1 MIQKGLYHR
10 KSSLVRSFLMS
21 FLSDRL
27 ARGRVH
33 YGWYVAGITFVT
45 LLVAAGIRSMP
56 SILIVPV
63 EQEFGWT
70 RATISFA
77 VAVNLILYGLMGP
90 FAAALMDRLGVRATI
105 VTSLA
110 LVAVGVALT
119 PLMTAPWQLVLLWGV
134 VVGTGTGMTAL
145 VLGATVVNRWFSEQ
159 RGLVMGML
167 TASTATGQLLFLPLL
182 AMIVQEVG
190 WRAAVLGVACAALT
204 IIPLVMLLMRER
216 PRDVGLPPFGK
227 AEIEAAPPRPT
238 GNPVS
243 IALSALAEGARS
255 RDFWLLFGT
264 FFICGLSTNGLIGT
278 HLIAACFDAGIPEVR
293 AAGLLAMMGI
303 FDLVGTTLSGW
314 LSDRYNNRYLLA
326 WYYGLRGLSLLWLPF
341 ALDISFFGLSLFAVF
356 YGLDWIATVP
366 PTVRLATNCFGRE
379 KAPMMFGWIFTGH
392 QLGAAVAAFGAGV
405 LRTAMDGYLEA
416 FMLAGLACLVAVG
429 MSLMIGRQPAAPA
442 RVVSE
447 AA

>member
-1 MIQKGLYHR
+1 M
-10 KSSLVRSFLMS
+10 SL
-21 FLSDRL
+21 LSNRL
-27 ARGRVH
+27 ARGRIH

-63 EQEFGWT
+63 EQEFGWS

-90 FAAALMDRLGVRATI
+90 FAAAFMDRLGVRTTI
-105 VTSLA
+105 VISLV
-110 LVAVGVALT
+110 LVASGVALT
-119 PLMTAPWQLVLLWGV
+119 PLMTSPWQLVLLWGV

-182 AMIVQEVG
+182 AMIVQELG
-190 WRAAVLGVACAALT
+190 WRTAVLGVACAALV
-204 IIPLVMLLMRER
+204 IVPLVMLLMRER
-216 PRDVGLPPFGK
+216 PRDVGLAPFGK
-227 AEIEAAPPRPT
+227 TEIEAAPPRST
-238 GNPVS
+238 GNPFG
-243 IALSALAEGARS
+243 IAFAALLEGSRS

-366 PTVRLATNCFGRE
+366 PTVRLTTNVFGRE

-416 FMLAGLACLVAVG
+416 FLLAGLACLVAVA

>member
-1 MIQKGLYHR
+1 
-10 KSSLVRSFLMS
+10 MS

-27 ARGRVH
+27 ARGRIH

-63 EQEFGWT
+63 EQEFGWS

-77 VAVNLILYGLMGP
+77 VAINLILYGLMGP
-90 FAAALMDRLGVRATI
+90 FAAAFMDRLGVRTTI
-105 VTSLA
+105 LASLT
-110 LVAVGVALT
+110 LVACGVALT

-182 AMIVQEVG
+182 AMIVEELG
-190 WRAAVLGVACAALT
+190 WRTAVLGVACAALL
-204 IIPLVMLLMRER
+204 IVPLVMLLMRER
-216 PRDVGLPPFGK
+216 PRDVGLAPFGK
-227 AEIEAAPPRPT
+227 TEMEAAPPRST
-238 GNPVS
+238 ANPFAVA
-243 IALSALAEGARS
+243 IGALVEGSRS

-314 LSDRYNNRYLLA
+314 LSDRYDNRYLLA

-341 ALDISFFGLSLFAVF
+341 ALDLSFFGLSLFAVF

-366 PTVRLATNCFGRE
+366 PTVRLATNTFGKE

-416 FMLAGLACLVAVG
+416 FLLAGLACLAAVA

-442 RVVSE
+442 RVASE